1 MDSAFFSDQ
10 IVSAVDRHD
19 IEFTISV
26 PFERF
31 TELKPMIEGR
41 KRWQRINGEVSYFAA
56 DWKPKVW
63 NQQFRFLF
71 VRTLAKRRHKEPV
84 QSYLFIPHQTGFD
97 FKVIITNKTLA
108 AGHAVLF
115 HEGRGSQENILG
127 ELKAHCQMDYVP
139 VTRRIGNQLCLLAGL
154 FAHNLAR
161 ELQMA
166 TTPPCR
172 QTTAQRPALWAFE
185 KLDTLRTTFLHRAGR
200 LTRPQ
205 GILTLTL
212 NADEWLRRR
221 ILKIIKT
228 LNNFPKLLEAVKIC
242 HAGISCAVPAGAPV
256 FTRNAASLLH
266 VAQRFKKT

>member
-41 KRWQRINGEVSYFAA
+41 KRWQRINGEVSYFEA

-84 QSYLFIPHQTGFD
+84 QLDLFIPHQTGYD
-97 FKVIITNKTLA
+97 FKVIITDKTLA
-108 AGHAVLF
+108 AGNTVLF
-115 HEGRGSQENILG
+115 HEGRGSQDNILG
-127 ELKAHCQMDYVP
+127 ELKSHCRMDYVP
-139 VTRRIGNQLCLLAGL
+139 VARPIGNRLYLPAGL

-172 QTTAQRPALWAFE
+172 PTAAQRPALWAFE

-200 LTRPQ
+200 LPRPQ
-205 GILTLTL
+205 GILMLTL
-212 NADEWLRRR
+212 NANEGFRRR
-221 ILKIIKT
+221 ILGIINT
-228 LNNFPKLLEAVKIC
+228 LMELPK
-242 HAGISCAVPAGAPV
+242 
-256 FTRNAASLLH
+256 AA
-266 VAQRFKKT
+266 